1 MTVAAIYARKST
13 EQSGVNDEEKS
24 VTRQIEHAKDY
35 ATRKGW
41 TVADEH
47 TYSDDGIS
55 GAEFVKRPGFL
66 RLMNALKPRPAFQV
80 LIMSEESRLGREAIQ
95 ASYAFKQIIDSG
107 VRVFFYLT
115 DQERKLDNALD
126 KVMLSLT
133 NFSAE
138 MEREKASQRTYDAMF
153 RKAKALHVTGNKVFG
168 YDNVPVYNREP
179 NTDGTE
185 RRQHVVRRINPEQAK
200 VVVKIFELFASGFGL
215 ARIAKTLNEDRIPP
229 PHGGNLGWCP
239 TALRDILQRDLY
251 RGIVLWNRT
260 QTIQLGGTRKQR
272 KRPESEWLRL
282 DAPEM
287 RIISQVLWEQVEERR
302 AQNHR
307 AYLRGGD
314 GRLLSRPTGED
325 RRSAYLLSSIAKC
338 VTCGGSIVA
347 IKRTAKRR
355 YTRTVYRCAYH
366 HKRGSIVCSNNVEV
380 RQDILDSAILHA
392 MNEALDERVLEAS
405 VAAALERIRSEQEK
419 FPDQRVALERE
430 LSLIQ
435 TRLHHLVELI
445 ANGRGTD
452 SVINSLHQEEARKKL
467 LVGELERLDNLAR
480 VVALDAKRLAKDLRS
495 RLEDVPTLFVRHVPQ
510 ARQMLRRL
518 LDGHIV
524 CEPIVEG
531 GKPGYRFTATGTFDR
546 LLTGMK
552 VVNESG
558 GGQGSRTPDPYVAN
572 VVLSQLS

>member
-1 MTVAAIYARKST
+1 MSIAAIYARKST

-24 VTRQIEHAKDY
+24 VTRQIEHARAY
-35 ATRKGW
+35 AVRKGW
-41 TVADEH
+41 TIGEEH
-47 TYSDDGIS
+47 IYSDDGVS

-66 RLMNALKPRPAFQV
+66 RLMNALKPRPPFQM

-107 VRVFFYLT
+107 VRVFFYLS

-138 MEREKASQRTYDAMF
+138 MEREKASQRTYDAML

-168 YDNVPVYNREP
+168 YDNVPVYNREA
-179 NTDGTE
+179 NVDGTP

-200 VVVKIFELFASGFGL
+200 VVVKIFELYASGFGL
-215 ARIAKTLNEDRIPP
+215 ARIAKALNEDRISP

-272 KRPESEWLRL
+272 NRPESEWLRL
-282 DAPEM
+282 DAPEL

-302 AQNHR
+302 ARNHR
-307 AYLRGGD
+307 AYLRGED

-355 YTRTVYRCAYH
+355 YTRIVYQCAYH
-366 HKRGSIVCSNNVEV
+366 HKRGNTVCTNNVEV

-405 VAAALERIRSEQEK
+405 VQAALERIRSEQEK

-452 SVINSLHQEEARKKL
+452 SVIDSLHQEEARKKSL
-467 LVGELERLDNLAR
+467 LGELERLNNLAR
-480 VVALDAKRLAKDLRS
+480 VVSLDAKRLAKDLRS
-495 RLEDVPTLFVRHVPQ
+495 RLGDIPALFARHVPQ
-510 ARQMLRRL
+510 ARQMLRKL

-524 CEPIVEG
+524 CEPILEG
-531 GKPGYRFTATGTFDR
+531 GKRGYRFTATGTFDR
-546 LLTGMK
+546 LLTGVK
-552 VVNESG
+552 VANESG
-558 GGQGSRTPDPYVAN
+558 GGQGS
-572 VVLSQLS
+572 

>member
-1 MTVAAIYARKST
+1 MIAAIYARKST
-13 EQSGVNDEEKS
+13 EQSGMNNEEKS
-24 VTRQIEHAKDY
+24 VTRQIEHARAY
-35 ATRKGW
+35 AARKGW
-41 TVADEH
+41 IVAEEH
-47 TYSDDGIS
+47 TYSDDGVS
-55 GAEFVKRPGFL
+55 GAEFVKRQGFL
-66 RLMNALKPRPAFQV
+66 RLMNALKPRPLFQV

-95 ASYAFKQIIDSG
+95 VSYAFKQIIDSG

-115 DQERKLDNALD
+115 DQERTLNNALD

-168 YDNVPVYNREP
+168 YDNVPVYSSEA
-179 NTDGTE
+179 NTDGTQ
-185 RRQHVVRRINPEQAK
+185 RRQHVVRKISSEQSK
-200 VVVKIFELFASGFGL
+200 VVVRIFELYASGFGL
-215 ARIAKTLNEDRIPP
+215 ARIAKALNEDRIPP

-251 RGIVLWNRT
+251 RGMVLWNRT
-260 QTIQLGGTRKQR
+260 QAIQRGGTRVQR

-282 DAPEM
+282 DAPEL
-287 RIISQVLWEQVEERR
+287 RIIPHVLWEQVEECR
-302 AQNHR
+302 ARNKR
-307 AYLRGGD
+307 AYLRGEG

-325 RRSAYLLSSIAKC
+325 RRSSYLLSSIAKC

-405 VAAALERIRSEQEK
+405 VAAALERIRNEQEK

-435 TRLHHLVELI
+435 TRLHHLVEAI
-445 ANGRGTD
+445 ANGKSTE
-452 SVINSLHQEEARKKL
+452 SVIASLHQEEARKK
-467 LVGELERLDNLAR
+467 VVAQELSRLDSLAQ
-480 VVALDAKRLAKDLRS
+480 VVCLDAKRLAKDLRS
-495 RLEDVPTLFVRHVPQ
+495 RLGDIPALFSRHVPL
-510 ARQMLRRL
+510 ARQMLRKL

-546 LLTGMK
+546 LLIGVK

-558 GGQGSRTPDPYVAN
+558 GGQGS
-572 VVLSQLS
+572 

>member
-1 MTVAAIYARKST
+1 MIAAIYARKST

-24 VTRQIEHAKDY
+24 VTRQIEHAKTY
-35 ATRKGW
+35 AERKGW
-41 TVADEH
+41 IVADEH
-47 TYSDDGIS
+47 IYSDDGVS

-66 RLMNALKPRPAFQV
+66 RLMNALKPRPPFQT

-95 ASYAFKQIIDSG
+95 SSYAFKQIIDSG
-107 VRVFFYLT
+107 VRIFFYLT

-138 MEREKASQRTYDAMF
+138 MEREKASQRTYDAML

-168 YDNVPVYNREP
+168 YDNVPIYNREA
-179 NTDGTE
+179 NADGTQ

-200 VVVKIFELFASGFGL
+200 IVVKIFELSASGFGL
-215 ARIAKTLNEDRIPP
+215 ARIAKALNEDRIPP

-282 DAPEM
+282 DAPEL
-287 RIISQVLWEQVEERR
+287 RIISQVLWEQVKERR
-302 AQNHR
+302 ARNHR
-307 AYLRGGD
+307 AYLRGED

-325 RRSAYLLSSIAKC
+325 RRSSYLLSSIAKC

-355 YTRTVYRCAYH
+355 YTRTVYQCAYH
-366 HKRGSIVCSNNVEV
+366 HKRGSTVCTNNVEV

-392 MNEALDERVLEAS
+392 MNQALDERVLEAS
-405 VAAALERIRSEQEK
+405 VTAALERIRNEQNRL
-419 FPDQRVALERE
+419 PDQHLALDRE

-435 TRLHHLVELI
+435 TRLHNLVELI
-445 ANGRGTD
+445 ANGNGTD
-452 SVINSLHQEEARKKL
+452 SVIDSLHQEEARKKVL
-467 LVGELERLDNLAR
+467 LGKLERLDNLAH
-480 VVALDAKRLAKDLRS
+480 VVSLDAKRLTKDLRS
-495 RLEDVPTLFVRHVPQ
+495 RLEDIPALFARHVPQ
-510 ARQMLRRL
+510 ARQMLRKL
-518 LDGHIV
+518 LDGHIL
-524 CEPIVEG
+524 CEPVMED
-531 GKPGYRFTATGTFDR
+531 GKRGYRFTATGTFDR
-546 LLTGMK
+546 LLTGVK
-552 VVNESG
+552 VVNDGG
-558 GGQGSRTPDPYVAN
+558 GGQGS
-572 VVLSQLS
+572 